1 MTTHNMSDESVVA
14 PDEEPAGRG
23 ATTGVAGRPSLS
35 QAVVQGTHLA
45 HEDPTDA

>member
-14 PDEEPAGRG
+14 PDEKPERRG
-23 ATTGVAGRPSLS
+23 APTGVAGRLSLS

-45 HEDPTDA
+45 HEDPNDA